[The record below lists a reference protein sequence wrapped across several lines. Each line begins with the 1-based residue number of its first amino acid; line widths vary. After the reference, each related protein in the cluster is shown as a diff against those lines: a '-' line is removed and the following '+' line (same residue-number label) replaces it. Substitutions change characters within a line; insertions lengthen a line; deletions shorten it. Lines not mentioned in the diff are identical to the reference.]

1 MTLLDPPADGPVP
14 DIVVPA
20 AAVAVPGRRRRTA
33 PLTALLLLGTG
44 IVAAWSA
51 VLISSTRV
59 HVSPAVHEAAL
70 FLHLASVV
78 LGFGAVLTVD
88 WVGLLWTL
96 RQRTL
101 SAVVQAAHT
110 AHLPIWLG
118 LAGLSVTGGL
128 LSPDLSSPRTLV
140 KLVAVLVVALNGLY
154 AGQIQRALHRYGDGA
169 AIPRPLM
176 MRSMAAAA
184 VSQVGWWTATIIGFL
199 SAQS

>member
-14 DIVVPA
+14 EIVPTVS
-20 AAVAVPGRRRRTA
+20 VAVPGRRRRTA
-33 PLTALLLLGTG
+33 TRATLLTLGTG
-44 IVAAWSA
+44 IVVAWSA
-51 VLISSTRV
+51 VLVSSTRV
-59 HVSPAVHEAAL
+59 HVSPAVHQAVL
-70 FLHLASVV
+70 FLHLAAVV

-88 WVGLLWTL
+88 WVGLLWIL

-128 LSPDLSSPRTLV
+128 LSPNLSSTRTLL
-140 KLVAVLVVALNGLY
+140 KLGAVLVVALNGLY

-169 AIPRPLM
+169 PVPRPLM
-176 MRSMAAAA
+176 MRSMAAAG
-184 VSQVGWWTATIIGFL
+184 VSQAGWWTAMIIGFL